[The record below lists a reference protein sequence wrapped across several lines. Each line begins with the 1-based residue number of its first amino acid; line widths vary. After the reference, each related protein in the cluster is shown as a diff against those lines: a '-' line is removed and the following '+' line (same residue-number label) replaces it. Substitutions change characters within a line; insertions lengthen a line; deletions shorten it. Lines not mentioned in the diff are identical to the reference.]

1 MHYQYPLETLARR
14 RSTTSQIDFAREA
27 TRTLVDSDELLFEPY
42 EHGLAIFAANEDA
55 LEAPR
60 RILREIYGDFVEVR
74 QPQVRYIP
82 GKPPQEPL
90 MSVRVTGRADS
101 VGRVLAELRLRS
113 AHIVEQCIRGRIV
126 ILRAEARLADLLGF
140 PARLARITDGTATH
154 SIRLLRYVAVAD
166 DPQPAA

>member
-27 TRTLVDSDELLFEPY
+27 SRTLADSDELLFEPY
-42 EHGLAIFAANEDA
+42 EHGLAIFAANEDV

-82 GKPPQEPL
+82 GEPPQEPL
-90 MSVRVTGRADS
+90 MSVRITVRAES
-101 VGRVLAELRLRS
+101 LGRVLAELRSRS
-113 AHIVEQCIRGRIV
+113 ARIIEQCIRGRIV
-126 ILRAEARLADLLGF
+126 IVRAEAPLADLLGL
-140 PARLARITDGTATH
+140 PARLADITDGTATH
-154 SIRLLRYVAVAD
+154 SIRLLRYVVVD
-166 DPQPAA
+166 RDPLPAA